1 MGDYKGLS
9 LTKEMTMESKYIKA
23 VEEVQNWAQAVKWV
37 DKAVRMEAE
46 RLQESG
52 GLKDPEGFLKAEAL
66 RAAWKRV
73 QRG

>member
-23 VEEVQNWAQAVKWV
+23 VEEVQNWAQAGKWV
-37 DKAVRMEAE
+37 DKAVRMEVE

-52 GLKDPEGFLKAEAL
+52 GLEDPEGFLKAEAL